1 MSQENVEIV
10 QRAFEIFNRYGETD
24 LSGIVQRAFEIFN
37 RYTAETDLSWDERE
51 KAFDAFAK
59 LATPDFEYVEPPEW
73 PGAGVHRG
81 LRPIP
86 PCLGGGFFE
95 ALSQMT
101 AEVEETFDAGDRV
114 VVFCALAGAGH
125 VERRGA
131 GDETRPGVHAPRR
144 QARKAGDLSQSQ

>member
-10 QRAFEIFNRYGETD
+10 QRAFEIFNRYG
-24 LSGIVQRAFEIFN
+24 
-37 RYTAETDLSWDERE
+37 ETDLSWDERE

-81 LRPIP
+81 LDQYRHV
-86 PCLGGGFFE
+86 LEGFFE

-114 VVFCALAGAGH
+114 VVFVRWRARGTSSGVALEMKPGQVFTLRAGKLAKQEIYLNRNAALEAAG
-125 VERRGA
+125 
-131 GDETRPGVHAPRR
+131 
-144 QARKAGDLSQSQ
+144 LSE